1 LLLLSNGNTLIAA
14 NVSGNDLRSRGRAG
28 AAYIRKTDSTL
39 FASNRCECLAVVNVI
54 VLRPGKA
61 PVAITGNVIVG
72 AEPVHQVTA
81 PPIIKQPESTTS
93 LSLSLGAGKKLTIPV
108 DARALLGT
116 LDRRKNLAS
125 DAFSELLA
133 DIGTA
138 PSQGDEILAEARDTV
153 LAPANADTATIHTN
167 RVLALRRGTGL
178 ASTMLNESTRAAI
191 AKALPTGGVVGAKTL
206 YGHTAGDEDDPV
218 TALRKVVDQVSLHT
232 QDPDEARSQV
242 ASLLTASSGDPL
254 AALKLLDQNVLGLN
268 TTKATVQDSMSK
280 VSVIHEVLG
289 DLLAAHPPASLF
301 VPPKPVPP
309 PPPNPADHSLVIIG
323 GTRVA
328 VVGNATTS
336 GILVQEA
343 DSHVELNP

>member
-1 LLLLSNGNTLIAA
+1 M
-14 NVSGNDLRSRGRAG
+14 
-28 AAYIRKTDSTL
+28 
-39 FASNRCECLAVVNVI
+39 VNV
-54 VLRPGKA
+54 VVVRPGKA

-93 LSLSLGAGKKLTIPV
+93 LTVSLGAGKKLTIPV

-138 PSQGDEILAEARDTV
+138 PPAGEAIRAEARDAP
-153 LAPANADTATIHTN
+153 LAPANTDTGNLHTD
-167 RVLALRRGTGL
+167 RLLRLRRGTGL
-178 ASTMLNESTRAAI
+178 ASTMLNESTRAAV
-191 AKALPTGGVVGAKTL
+191 AKALPTGGVVGARTL

-232 QDPDEARSQV
+232 QDPDEAKSQV

-254 AALKLLDQNVLGLN
+254 KALKLLDQNVLGLN
-268 TTKATVQDSMSK
+268 TTKATVQDSLSK
-280 VSVIHEVLG
+280 VSVVHEVLG
-289 DLLAAHPPASLF
+289 DLLAAHPPASIF
-301 VPPKPVPP
+301 VPPKQLPP
-309 PPPNPADHSLVIIG
+309 PPPNPAEFSLVVIG